1 MGAPRAERQ
10 RVHRSRKV
18 AAILALVTG
27 GGVAAAGIAS
37 AAVGTSG
44 RVGPAFSLTPSGRHL
59 VPAGRMTTVGDFPTG
74 GALSPDGRFYWA
86 VDSGH
91 GQDDVRVVDVSSGRV
106 LQVMPLPGA
115 YGGIVY
121 APDGRTVY
129 VSGEPKGDSHPRGP
143 TVADAGDAI
152 HVFSVEPA
160 SGHAVEGQPIQ
171 LPPTRGGTAQKE
183 GANPASLIYQP
194 PGPGP
199 SSGLGWPIGLGL
211 TADGR
216 SLVAALNQADEVA
229 IVDLANRSTRLVK
242 VGAYPYGV
250 AVAGTTAYVSNEY
263 DGTVSVVDVPTGT
276 VTRTIT
282 VGITNSH
289 PEGLLVD
296 AARHTLYVAVTNQDY
311 VAVVDT
317 RTGTVTHRAW
327 VGRREGIGTAP
338 VALAEAPDR
347 SRLYVADA
355 GEDAVAVIA
364 LSASRAAPAFRLLGR
379 IPTASYTTAVAV
391 TPDGRRIV
399 WLAAKGLG
407 AGPNPL
413 YGQFFANSDAA
424 PYGQY
429 VIDMLLGRVG
439 VLATPNAAQL
449 SRLGGQVTAEIHP
462 TDLSPGPANTPVEA
476 PGGGPS
482 RQIKHVFLIVK
493 ENRTYDQIFGSDK
506 RGDWD
511 PALELF
517 DDNGVKGPAGGVT
530 PNAHRLVR
538 QFPLLDHF
546 YADSEVSVD
555 GHIVTSGAYAT
566 DFVQK
571 ALHPNYSN
579 RGRIANFGQDPVTFP
594 PDDFIFDQAAR
605 QGVSFRNYGEYSA
618 GDLPQGDDG
627 RPTYNAVQ
635 ANTAWG
641 YPIFFGCDN
650 VGVAP
655 DGLNN
660 SAVCD
665 QDSGTLGPAGGAD
678 VARSRFDFFQASFDE
693 ELATD
698 TVPAL
703 TYLTLPNDHTNGV
716 QLNYPTPKAM
726 VADNDLALGQLVQM
740 ISHSPIWSQSA
751 IFVEEDDSQ
760 DGADHV
766 DAHRMPAYV
775 ISPWARHGAVVHTR
789 YDQES
794 MLRTIELILGLKPL
808 SLYDGLAEPMYD
820 AFVTG
825 DAKPDLTPYTAVT
838 PTQPLT
844 ELTTTAPTGLTA
856 VLPYNDV
863 DLVPQQLFDQVL
875 WHSVY
880 GPRSSPPPPGPNASP
895 AEADRARGAVSAYR
909 QHRSVA
915 SWLMAHTTGGSG

>member
-1 MGAPRAERQ
+1 MRGSPRI
-10 RVHRSRKV
+10 
-18 AAILALVTG
+18 AAVTAL
-27 GGVAAAGIAS
+27 VAAAGLGVAGVAS
-37 AAVGTSG
+37 AAMGTSG

-59 VPAGRMTTVGDFPTG
+59 VPDGRMTTVGDYPTG

-91 GQDDVRVVDVSSGRV
+91 GQDDVRVLDVSSGGVQQV
-106 LQVMPLPGA
+106 LPLPGA

-129 VSGEPKGDSHPRGP
+129 VSGEPKGDSHPGGT
-143 TVADAGDAI
+143 TVADGGDAI
-152 HVFSVEPA
+152 HVFSVDPA
-160 SGHAVEGQPIQ
+160 SGHAVERPPIP
-171 LPPTRGGTAQKE
+171 LPATSGGSAQKE
-183 GANPASLIYQP
+183 GANPLSLIYEP

-216 SLVAALNQADEVA
+216 SLVVALNQADQVA
-229 IVDLANRSTRLVK
+229 VVDLATRSSRLVK
-242 VGAYPYGV
+242 VGSYPYGV
-250 AVAGTTAYVSNEY
+250 AVVGSTAYVSNEY
-263 DGTVSVVDVPTGT
+263 DGTVSVVDVGSAT

-282 VGITNSH
+282 VGVTNSH
-289 PEGLLVD
+289 PEGLIAD
-296 AARHTLYVAVTNQDY
+296 PARHALYVAVTNQDY

-317 RTGTVTHRAW
+317 RTGTVAHR
-327 VGRREGIGTAP
+327 VSVRRKEGVGTAP
-338 VALAEAPDR
+338 VALAEAPDG

-355 GEDAVAVIA
+355 GEDAVSVIS
-364 LSASRAAPAFRLLGR
+364 LRPRNRAGAFQLLGR

-391 TPDGRRIV
+391 TPDGRRVV

-413 YGQFFANSDAA
+413 YGQYFANSDAA

-439 VLATPNAAQL
+439 VLAAPSDAAL
-449 SRLGGQVTAEIHP
+449 SRLGREVTAEIRP

-482 RQIKHVFLIVK
+482 RQIKHVFLVVK

-506 RGDWD
+506 RGDGD

-517 DDNGVKGPAGGVT
+517 DDNGAKGPAGGVT
-530 PNAHRLVR
+530 PNAHRLAR

-566 DFVQK
+566 DFVLK

-627 RPTYNAVQ
+627 RPTYRSVQ

-650 VGVAP
+650 FGIAP
-655 DGLNN
+655 NGLNN

-665 QDSGTLGPAGGAD
+665 QDSGSIGPAGQLD
-678 VARSRFDFFQASFDE
+678 TARSRFDFFQTSFDE
-693 ELATD
+693 EIATN

-716 QLNYPTPKAM
+716 QMNYPTPKAM
-726 VADNDLALGQLVQM
+726 VADNDLGLGQLVQLL
-740 ISHSPIWSQSA
+740 SHSPIWSQSA

-766 DAHRMPAYV
+766 DAHRMPAFV

-794 MLRTIELILGLKPL
+794 MLRTVELMLGLKPL

-820 AFVTG
+820 AFVAG

-844 ELTTTAPTGLTA
+844 ELTTTPPTGLA
-856 VLPYNDV
+856 AALPYNDV

-875 WHSVY
+875 WQSVY
-880 GPRSSPPPPGPNASP
+880 GTRSHPPGPGPNASP
-895 AEADRARGAVSAYR
+895 AEADRAKGAVTAYR
-909 QHRSVA
+909 RHDNVT
-915 SWLMAHTTGGSG
+915 SWLMDHTTGAPG

>member
-1 MGAPRAERQ
+1 M
-10 RVHRSRKV
+10 
-18 AAILALVTG
+18 ALVAG
-27 GGVAAAGIAS
+27 GGLAAGGVAEAAL
-37 AAVGTSG
+37 GTSG

-59 VPAGRMTTVGDFPTG
+59 SPDGRMTTVGDYPTG

-91 GQDDVRVVDVSSGRV
+91 GQDDVRIVQVTSGRV
-106 LQVMPLPGA
+106 LQVLPLPGA
-115 YGGIVY
+115 YGGIAY

-129 VSGEPKGDSHPRGP
+129 VSGEPKGDSHPGGA
-143 TVADAGDAI
+143 TTADAGDAI
-152 HVFSVEPA
+152 HVFSVDPA

-171 LPPTRGGTAQKE
+171 LPATSGGTAQKE
-183 GANPASLIYQP
+183 GANPASLIYEP

-211 TADGR
+211 TGDGH
-216 SLVAALNQADEVA
+216 SLVVALNQADQVA
-229 IVDLANRSTRLVK
+229 IVNLADRSTRLVK

-250 AVAGTTAYVSNEY
+250 AVAGNTAYVSNEY
-263 DGTVSVVDVPTGT
+263 GGTVSVVDVGT
-276 VTRTIT
+276 AAVTRTIS
-282 VGITNSH
+282 VGMTNSH

-296 AARHTLYVAVTNQDY
+296 AARHTLFVAVTNQDY
-311 VAVVDT
+311 IAVVDT
-317 RTGTVTHRAW
+317 RTVSVTHRVS

-338 VALAEAPDR
+338 VALAEAPDG
-347 SRLYVADA
+347 SRLYAADA
-355 GEDAVAVIA
+355 GEDAVAVVGVTRN
-364 LSASRAAPAFRLLGR
+364 RAVETFRLLGR

-391 TPDGRRIV
+391 TPDGRRLV

-413 YGQFFANSDAA
+413 YGQYFANSDAA

-439 VLATPNAAQL
+439 VLATPGDSEL
-449 SRLGGQVTAEIHP
+449 SRLARKVTAEIRP
-462 TDLSPGPANTPVEA
+462 TDLSPGPANTPVQA

-482 RQIKHVFLIVK
+482 RQIKHVFLVVK

-506 RGDWD
+506 RGDGD

-517 DDNGVKGPAGGVT
+517 DDNGIKGPAGGVT
-530 PNAHRLVR
+530 PNAHRLAR

-555 GHIVTSGAYAT
+555 GHIITSGAYAT
-566 DFVQK
+566 DFVLK

-594 PDDFIFDQAAR
+594 PDDFIFDQAVR

-618 GDLPQGDDG
+618 GDLPQADDG
-627 RPTYNAVQ
+627 RPTYRAVQ
-635 ANTAWG
+635 ASTAWG

-650 VGVAP
+650 FGVAP
-655 DGLNN
+655 NGINN
-660 SAVCD
+660 AAVCD
-665 QDSGTLGPAGGAD
+665 QDSGTIGPAAPAET
-678 VARSRFDFFQASFDE
+678 ARSRFDFFQASFE
-693 ELATD
+693 QQIATG

-716 QLNYPTPKAM
+716 QTDYPTPKAM
-726 VADNDLALGQLVQM
+726 VADNDLGLGQLVQL

-766 DAHRMPAYV
+766 DAHRMPAFV

-789 YDQES
+789 YDQDS
-794 MLRTIELILGLKPL
+794 MLRTAELILGLRPL
-808 SLYDGLAEPMYD
+808 SLYDGLAQPMYD
-820 AFVTG
+820 AFVSG
-825 DAKPDLTPYTAVT
+825 DAKPDLSPYTAVT

-844 ELTTTAPTGLTA
+844 ELTTLPPTGLTA
-856 VLPYNDV
+856 ALPYNDV

-880 GPRSSPPPPGPNASP
+880 GPGSAPPAPGPNASA
-895 AEADRARGAVSAYR
+895 AEADRARGAASAYR
-909 QHRSVA
+909 RHRNVT
-915 SWLMAHTTGGSG
+915 SWLTAHTTAGSG